1 MGIAVFDKGYAEQME
16 SMTGYTMFTTFWDDF
31 AIAER
36 MGIMVRNGQYVR
48 TDVNRGIVAIEDT
61 FNRAFKEWKTN
72 YKYLTELVMVLSW
85 KCLRFRAV
93 PVADIEEYAELYA
106 KLSDQARHWAL
117 DNLKDEAL
125 TYFLETTD

>member
-36 MGIMVRNGQYVR
+36 MGIMVKNGQYVR

>member
-1 MGIAVFDKGYAEQME
+1 
-16 SMTGYTMFTTFWDDF
+16 MTGYTMFTTFWDDF

-36 MGIMVRNGQYVR
+36 MGIIVQNGQYVR

-85 KCLRFRAV
+85 KSSRFSSP
-93 PVADIEEYAELYA
+93 PVADIEEYSELYA
-106 KLSDQARHWAL
+106 KLFTQARNWAL
-117 DNLKDEAL
+117 DNLKDEAFA
-125 TYFLETTD
+125 YFWETTD

>member
-1 MGIAVFDKGYAEQME
+1 MGIAIFDKGYAEQME

-36 MGIMVRNGQYVR
+36 MGIIVQNGQYVR

-85 KCLRFRAV
+85 KSSRFSSP
-93 PVADIEEYAELYA
+93 PVADIEEYSELYA
-106 KLSDQARHWAL
+106 KLFTQARNWAL
-117 DNLKDEAL
+117 DNLKDEAF
-125 TYFLETTD
+125 TYFWETTD

>member
-36 MGIMVRNGQYVR
+36 MGIMVKNGQYVR

-85 KCLRFRAV
+85 KSSRFSS
-93 PVADIEEYAELYA
+93 PPTADIEEYSELYA
-106 KLSDQARHWAL
+106 KLFTQARHWAL

>member
-36 MGIMVRNGQYVR
+36 MGIIVQNGQYVR

-85 KCLRFRAV
+85 KSSRFSSP
-93 PVADIEEYAELYA
+93 PVADIEEYSELYA
-106 KLSDQARHWAL
+106 KLFTQARNWAL
-117 DNLKDEAL
+117 DNLKDEAFA
-125 TYFLETTD
+125 YFWETTD

>member
-1 MGIAVFDKGYAEQME
+1 MGIAKFDKGYAEQME

-36 MGIMVRNGQYVR
+36 MGIIVQNGQYVR

-85 KCLRFRAV
+85 KSSPAEETLNRWAEMLRPHV
-93 PVADIEEYAELYA
+93 KELGI
-106 KLSDQARHWAL
+106 R
-117 DNLKDEAL
+117 
-125 TYFLETTD
+125 

>member
-1 MGIAVFDKGYAEQME
+1 MGIARFDKGYAEQME

-36 MGIMVRNGQYVR
+36 MGIIVQNGQYVR

-85 KCLRFRAV
+85 KSSRFSSP
-93 PVADIEEYAELYA
+93 PVADIEEYSELYA
-106 KLSDQARHWAL
+106 KLFTQARNWAL
-117 DNLKDEAL
+117 DNLKDEAFA
-125 TYFLETTD
+125 YFWETTD

>member
-1 MGIAVFDKGYAEQME
+1 MGIARFDKGYAEQME

-36 MGIMVRNGQYVR
+36 MGI
-48 TDVNRGIVAIEDT
+48 IVHAIEDT

-85 KCLRFRAV
+85 KSSRFSSP
-93 PVADIEEYAELYA
+93 PVADIEEYSALYA
-106 KLSDQARHWAL
+106 KLFTQARNWAL
-117 DNLKDEAL
+117 DNLKDEAFA
-125 TYFLETTD
+125 YFWETTD

>member
-1 MGIAVFDKGYAEQME
+1 MGIARFDKGYAEQME

-36 MGIMVRNGQYVR
+36 MGIIVQNGQYVR

-72 YKYLTELVMVLSW
+72 YNYLTELVMVLGW
-85 KCLRFRAV
+85 KSSRFSSP
-93 PVADIEEYAELYA
+93 PVADIEEYSELYA
-106 KLSDQARHWAL
+106 KLFTQARNWAL
-117 DNLKDEAL
+117 DNLKDETFA
-125 TYFLETTD
+125 YFWETTD

>member
-1 MGIAVFDKGYAEQME
+1 MGIAIFDKGYAEQME

-36 MGIMVRNGQYVR
+36 MGIIVQNGQYVR

-85 KCLRFRAV
+85 KSSRFSSP
-93 PVADIEEYAELYA
+93 PVADIEEYSELYA
-106 KLSDQARHWAL
+106 KLFTQARNWAL
-117 DNLKDEAL
+117 DNLKDEAFA
-125 TYFLETTD
+125 YFWETTD

>member
-36 MGIMVRNGQYVR
+36 MGIMVKNGQYVR

-72 YKYLTELVMVLSW
+72 YKYLTELVIVLSW
-85 KCLRFRAV
+85 KSSRFRSL
-93 PVADIEEYAELYA
+93 PVADIEEYSELYA
-106 KLSDQARHWAL
+106 KLFTQARHWAL

>member
-1 MGIAVFDKGYAEQME
+1 MGIARFDKGYAEQME

-36 MGIMVRNGQYVR
+36 MGIIVQNGQYVR

-85 KCLRFRAV
+85 KSSRFSSP
-93 PVADIEEYAELYA
+93 PVADIEEYSALYA
-106 KLSDQARHWAL
+106 KLFTQARNWAL
-117 DNLKDEAL
+117 DNLKDEAFA
-125 TYFLETTD
+125 YFWETTD

>member
-1 MGIAVFDKGYAEQME
+1 MGIAKFDKGYAEQME

-36 MGIMVRNGQYVR
+36 MGIIVQNGQYVR

-85 KCLRFRAV
+85 KSSRFSSP
-93 PVADIEEYAELYA
+93 PVADIEEYSELYA
-106 KLSDQARHWAL
+106 KLFTQARNWAL
-117 DNLKDEAL
+117 DNLKDEAFA
-125 TYFLETTD
+125 YFWETTD